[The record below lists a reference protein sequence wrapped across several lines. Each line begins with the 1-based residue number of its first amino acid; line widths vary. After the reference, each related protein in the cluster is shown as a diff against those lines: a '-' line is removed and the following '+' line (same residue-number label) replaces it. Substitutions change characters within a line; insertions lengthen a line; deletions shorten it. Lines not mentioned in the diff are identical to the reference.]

1 MDKSKKIKIIL
12 GLIYLI
18 VLSLFLY
25 FLFSKFNLE
34 DFSSLQIIQKN
45 VDNLNSIKSN
55 NFILLSLAFFLFT
68 VLWVFLLGF
77 GTPVALI
84 GGFIFEKW
92 IGTLLITF
100 SLTVG
105 SLCLYCIGKFF
116 FYDLLKDKLLNRF
129 NKLEIVFDDKQ
140 FTVMVIFRFVGI
152 VPFFVANL
160 LPVIFNIKL
169 KDYFFGTFIGIM
181 PAIFIMSSLGSGIN
195 KAIYQFETFPSL
207 YTLIMLPE
215 IYFPILG
222 FLLIVI
228 ISFFLKKKFK

>member
-25 FLFSKFNLE
+25 FLFSKFNLA

-45 VDNLNSIKSN
+45 VDNLNSLKSN
-55 NFILLSLAFFLFT
+55 NFILLSLFFFLFT

-105 SLCLYCIGKFF
+105 SLCLYCIGKYF
-116 FYDLLKDKLLNRF
+116 FYDLLKDNLLNRF
-129 NKLEIVFDDKQ
+129 NKLEKVFDDKQ

-160 LPVIFNIKL
+160 LPVIFNIKM
-169 KDYFFGTFIGIM
+169 KNYFFGTFIGIM

-195 KAIYQFETFPSL
+195 KAIYQFETFPPI
-207 YTLIMLPE
+207 YALIMLPE